1 MVLGFMATSYEVG
14 ELQAIFDE
22 YCRQHGVIEPDR
34 RDAYAHR
41 LVDAHANGLRR
52 NEDLISCLERARLG

>member
-1 MVLGFMATSYEVG
+1 MVLGFMATSSEIG

-41 LVDAHANGLRR
+41 LVEAYATGLRG
-52 NEDLISCLERARLG
+52 NEGLIACLDRARLG